1 MPLPMRR
8 RARPIALA
16 LAAWNVAGA
25 ACLSTAALAQS
36 PEPVTA
42 AEPTPSATATAAPRT
57 VQLTEA
63 QREAILNASTEE
75 SAAAAR
81 GERTAS
87 DRPDRRI
94 HGEMGFM
101 VGSHGTRS
109 VYGTADIPLGEN
121 AGATVS
127 FESSRFGY
135 GGRGGRVVDPRLR
148 EDFR

>member
-16 LAAWNVAGA
+16 LAAWGVAGA
-25 ACLSTAALAQS
+25 ACLSTATLAQS

-42 AEPTPSATATAAPRT
+42 AEPAPSATAAPGT
-57 VQLTEA
+57 VQLTDA
-63 QREAILNASTEE
+63 QREAILNASTEA

-87 DRPDRRI
+87 ERPDRRI

-101 VGSHGTRS
+101 VGSHGTRG

>member
-1 MPLPMRR
+1 M
-8 RARPIALA
+8 
-16 LAAWNVAGA
+16 
-25 ACLSTAALAQS
+25 
-36 PEPVTA
+36 
-42 AEPTPSATATAAPRT
+42 
-57 VQLTEA
+57 QLTDA
-63 QREAILNASTEE
+63 QREAILNASTEA

-87 DRPDRRI
+87 ERPDRRI

-101 VGSHGTRS
+101 VGSHGTRG